1 MGGNNN
7 NKQETSLACN
17 SCNSCDT
24 DKIYLNPQPYSA
36 SPSYPAS
43 SAEIG
48 LSMMIKR
55 GGQ

>member
-24 DKIYLNPQPYSA
+24 DKTYLNPQPYSA